1 MRLHILNSPDSL
13 PRCKSGVTNA
23 DSLIL
28 IEDAVV
34 LLPSIYSAIDTSTAV
49 YVLLDDVQRRGIE
62 TPGNVK
68 TLDYLQ
74 FVDLC
79 AAHTHCI
86 SW

>member
-13 PRCKSGVTNA
+13 ARCKSGVANA

-34 LLPSIYSAIDTSTAV
+34 LLPSIFSIIDVSTAV
-49 YVLLDDVQRRGIE
+49 YVLVDDVQRRGVK
-62 TPGNVK
+62 TPGNVRA
-68 TLDYLQ
+68 LDYLQ